1 MNNNEFVSRVLNGL
15 KSLSKDSMISRRFI
29 LKVGQEKAKFFI
41 SQKLGNSELYR
52 ENNLLS
58 TLNCFELKKVSI
70 IDCPIIEFRTC
81 KQLMKSKNKLPE
93 LIYSKYGSSVKE
105 VTSIDGEFL
114 IKPMTPA
121 QYRLNKQRKDNSRD
135 LYFYIKDNYLYIP
148 DTEVEVVNVSL
159 VTLDLFELDELSSC
173 GEGNCKSAWDYEFI
187 CSDKL
192 MEVVISE
199 TIKEVALSKQVQEDQ
214 NPNLNE
220 GS

>member
-1 MNNNEFVSRVLNGL
+1 MNNREFVSRVLNGL

-41 SQKLGNSELYR
+41 SQKAGENSIYR
-52 ENNLLS
+52 EDNLLS
-58 TLNCFELKKVSI
+58 SLNCFELKKIDI

-81 KQLMKSKNKLPE
+81 KQLMQSKKKLPE
-93 LIYSKYGSSVKE
+93 LIYSKFGSSIKE
-105 VTSIDGEFL
+105 VTSLDGEHL
-114 IKPMTPA
+114 IKPITLA
-121 QYRLNKQRKDNSRD
+121 QYRLNKQRKDASKD

-148 DTEVEVVNVSL
+148 DTEVEIVNVSL
-159 VTLDLFELDELSSC
+159 ITLDLFDLDELSSC
-173 GEGNCKSAWDYEFI
+173 KESNCKSAWDYDFI

-199 TIKEVALSKQVQEDQ
+199 TIKEVVLSKQVQEDQ